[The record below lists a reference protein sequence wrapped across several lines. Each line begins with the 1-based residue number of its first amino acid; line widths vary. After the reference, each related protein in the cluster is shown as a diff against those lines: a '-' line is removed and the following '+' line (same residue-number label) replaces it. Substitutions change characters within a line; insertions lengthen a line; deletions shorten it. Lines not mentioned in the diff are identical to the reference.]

1 MKYRQDSVFA
11 MNHSNASAWLRLDKA
26 AFGIIYGAVMVLSIL
41 MAAGDHPQSAIK
53 TAVVL
58 FGSVLAITLAKA
70 FAELV
75 AHALDSGERVTRQA
89 WRAAW
94 RHSSPT
100 LAVANLPTLF
110 FLAAGVDWIGVEL
123 AVLLSQGICV
133 ALLAVLGARV
143 GWVVDGRITP
153 AVLGALFAGGIVVA
167 LAVMKVAIH

>member
-1 MKYRQDSVFA
+1 
-11 MNHSNASAWLRLDKA
+11 
-26 AFGIIYGAVMVLSIL
+26 MVLSIL
-41 MAAGDHPQSAIK
+41 MAAGEHPDAPLK

-70 FAELV
+70 FAELM
-75 AHALDSGERVTRQA
+75 AHALDSGERITRQA

-94 RHSSPT
+94 HHSSPT

-110 FLAAGVDWIGVEL
+110 FL
-123 AVLLSQGICV
+123 SQGVCV

-143 GWVVDGRITP
+143 GWVIDGRITP
-153 AVLGALFAGGIVVA
+153 AVLGGLFAGGIGLA

>member
-1 MKYRQDSVFA
+1 MKDSVIA
-11 MNHSNASAWLRLDKA
+11 MNRANASGWQRLDKA
-26 AFGIIYGAVMVLSIL
+26 SFGIIYGAVMVLSIL
-41 MAAGDHPQSAIK
+41 MAAGDHPQSPVK

-75 AHALDSGERVTRQA
+75 AHALDSGERVTRHA
-89 WRAAW
+89 WHAAW
-94 RHSSPT
+94 HHSSPT

-110 FLAAGVDWIGVEL
+110 FLAAGVGWFGVEL

-133 ALLAVLGARV
+133 ALLAMLGARV

-153 AVLGALFAGGIVVA
+153 AVLGGLFAGGIGVA
-167 LAVMKVAIH
+167 LAFMKVAIH

>member
-1 MKYRQDSVFA
+1 MTALNQSP
-11 MNHSNASAWLRLDKA
+11 ASGWQRLYKA

-41 MAAGDHPQSAIK
+41 MAAGDHPESPVT

-75 AHALDSGERVTRQA
+75 AHALDSGERVTRHA

-100 LAVANLPTLF
+100 LAVANLPTHF
-110 FLAAGVDWIGVEL
+110 FLAAGIGWIGVEL
-123 AVLLSQGICV
+123 AIVLSQGVCV
-133 ALLAVLGARV
+133 ALLAVLGARM
-143 GWVVDGRITP
+143 GWVIDGRITP
-153 AVLGALFAGGIVVA
+153 AVLGGLFAGGVGLA
-167 LAVMKVAIH
+167 LALMKVAIH